1 MGRRF
6 MPSVLQIRYGGCKGR
21 IQFLLNFSR
30 NFVLF
35 FAVGTVSVDP
45 RLDDQPHQLI
55 IRESMR
61 KFTSD
66 HDQLEICKIS
76 SPRMPLFKIISNKN
90 IFFSSRC
97 TLS

>member
-1 MGRRF
+1 
-6 MPSVLQIRYGGCKGR
+6 VLV
-21 IQFLLNFSR
+21 
-30 NFVLF
+30 FVL
-35 FAVGTVSVDP
+35 GTVSVDP

-76 SPRMPLFKIISNKN
+76 SPRM
-90 IFFSSRC
+90 
-97 TLS
+97 

>member
-1 MGRRF
+1 MYYKSDTVVVKVKYSLDWFFQERA
-6 MPSVLQIRYGGCKGR
+6 CC
-21 IQFLLNFSR
+21 
-30 NFVLF
+30 F

-76 SPRMPLFKIISNKN
+76 SPRM
-90 IFFSSRC
+90 
-97 TLS
+97 